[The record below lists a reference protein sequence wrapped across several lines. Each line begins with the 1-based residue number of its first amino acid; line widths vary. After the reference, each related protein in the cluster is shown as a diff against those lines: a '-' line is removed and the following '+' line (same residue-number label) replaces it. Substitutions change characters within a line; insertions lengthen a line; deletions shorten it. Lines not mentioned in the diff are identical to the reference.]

1 MPMDAPR
8 DFEFHG
14 HRLAS
19 WTAGQGDALLL
30 VHGFP
35 TSSLD
40 WQHVWSS
47 LAARYEL
54 HALDLLGFG
63 LSDKPGSF
71 DYSVSASA
79 DQWEAFVEARG
90 LKSVS
95 ILAHDYGDTVAQ
107 ELLARQ
113 HEGSLPFRI
122 ERVAFLNGGLFPEA
136 TFPLYVQRL
145 LLGPFGPLFARLSG
159 EKRFRSTMHRICA
172 RPLDD
177 DELHEHW
184 QRMMRADG
192 RRVFTQLIRYV
203 RERHLRRERWVSAL
217 EYAGIPLC
225 LIDGIA
231 DPVSGATIVA
241 RWRELLPATSIVEL
255 PGVGHY
261 PQWESPAEVVES
273 FLAFGREDLQRD
285 KGNPVTV

>member
-19 WTAGQGDALLL
+19 WKAGQGEALLL
-30 VHGFP
+30 IHGFP

-47 LAARYEL
+47 LAARYEV
-54 HALDLLGFG
+54 HAIDMLGFG
-63 LSDKPGSF
+63 LSDKPPGF
-71 DYSVSASA
+71 DYSVAASA
-79 DQWEAFVEARG
+79 DQWQALVEARG
-90 LKSVS
+90 LRSVS

-113 HEGSLPFRI
+113 HEDSLSFRI

-136 TFPLYVQRL
+136 TFPIYVQRL
-145 LLGPFGPLFARLSG
+145 LLGPFGPVVARLSG
-159 EKRFRSTMHRICA
+159 EGRFRRTMRRLCG
-172 RPLDD
+172 RPLRDE
-177 DELHEHW
+177 ELHEHW
-184 QRMMRADG
+184 QRLVRARG
-192 RRVFTQLIRYV
+192 RRVFPQLIRYI
-203 RERHLRRERWVSAL
+203 RERHLRRDRWVGAL

-225 LIDGIA
+225 LIDGTV

-241 RWRELLPATSIVEL
+241 RWRELLPAASVFAM
-255 PGVGHY
+255 PDVGHY
-261 PQWESPAEVVES
+261 PHWEAPAEVVS
-273 FLAFGREDLQRD
+273 AFT
-285 KGNPVTV
+285 KFAAH

>member
-19 WTAGQGDALLL
+19 WKAGQGEALLL
-30 VHGFP
+30 IHGFP

-47 LAARYEL
+47 LAARYEV
-54 HALDLLGFG
+54 HAIDMLGFG
-63 LSDKPGSF
+63 LSDKPPGF
-71 DYSVSASA
+71 DYSVAASA
-79 DQWEAFVEARG
+79 DQWQALVEARG
-90 LKSVS
+90 LRSVS

-113 HEGSLPFRI
+113 HEDSLSFRI

-136 TFPLYVQRL
+136 TFPIYVQRL
-145 LLGPFGPLFARLSG
+145 LLGPFGPVVARLSG
-159 EKRFRSTMHRICA
+159 EGRFRRTMRRLCG
-172 RPLDD
+172 RPLR
-177 DELHEHW
+177 DEELRERW
-184 QRMMRADG
+184 QRLVRARG
-192 RRVFTQLIRYV
+192 RRVFPQLIRYI
-203 RERHLRRERWVSAL
+203 RERHLRRDRWVGAL

-225 LIDGIA
+225 LIDGTV

-241 RWRELLPATSIVEL
+241 RWRELLPAATVFAL
-255 PGVGHY
+255 PDVGHY
-261 PQWESPAEVVES
+261 PHWEAPAEVVS
-273 FLAFGREDLQRD
+273 AFT
-285 KGNPVTV
+285 KFAAH